1 MLFLFN
7 CVILKYF
14 FSTFY
19 ITSKSENRDF
29 VDQREKYILI
39 KLRIQG
45 EKDNW
50 KNLGK
55 VTRGRDVSTG
65 DKMNRDRC
73 ANHNDLSDGK
83 IPATQRGRG
92 HVANVYNE
100 TGRRREYNPGKLC
113 ISLAKST

>member
-1 MLFLFN
+1 M
-7 CVILKYF
+7 
-14 FSTFY
+14 
-19 ITSKSENRDF
+19 
-29 VDQREKYILI
+29 DQREEYILI